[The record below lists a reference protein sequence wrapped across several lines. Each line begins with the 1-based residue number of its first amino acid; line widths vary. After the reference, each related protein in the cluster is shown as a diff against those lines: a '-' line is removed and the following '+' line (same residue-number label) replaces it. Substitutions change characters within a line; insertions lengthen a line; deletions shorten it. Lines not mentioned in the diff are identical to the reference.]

1 MYDTFLPV
9 LTSSLA
15 CSREDITVTCDVTG
29 AGRLT
34 WVIGSE
40 ANTIVF
46 SLTESSSSLST
57 TRYDST
63 GQFTASLTRYSRDD
77 QTIFLG
83 NLTSILS
90 VHNATAISDFPMISC
105 QDGINIA
112 SSINVTNAGIPF
124 NYMHAA
130 LYMTFG
136 VLVCIHLCIMLTCT
150 HDCDVSYIL

>member
-1 MYDTFLPV
+1 M

-15 CSREDITVTCDVTG
+15 CSREDVTVTCDVTG

-46 SLTESSSSLST
+46 SFTEDSSSLNT
-57 TRYDST
+57 THTDST
-63 GQFTASLTRYSRDD
+63 GQFTASLTRYSWDD
-77 QTIFLG
+77 QYSFLG

-112 SSINVTNAGIPF
+112 AIINVTIAGIS
-124 NYMHAA
+124 YM
-130 LYMTFG
+130 
-136 VLVCIHLCIMLTCT
+136 
-150 HDCDVSYIL
+150 